1 MIEIKNLSYT
11 YPHQKQPVVKNISFE
26 VAKGEIFGF
35 LGPSGAGK
43 STTQKILIRLLHGYR
58 GSATIDGCELTKLRQ
73 DYYNRIGVGFE
84 LPNHYPRLT
93 ALENLRF
100 FASFYEKPCANL
112 LELLDNVSLKAYA
125 NKPTAQFSKGMK
137 MRLNFIRTL
146 LHDPEIIFLDEPTSG
161 LDPVNARI
169 IKNIILNL
177 KQQGKTIFLTTHNMH
192 DADELCDRVAF
203 ITDGVISMIDSP
215 KALKL
220 QHGSRK
226 LKIEYGQNQ
235 VVNEEFDLDELAG
248 NHGFLNII
256 NQEKIH
262 AMHTTE
268 ASLEDV
274 FIKTTGQSLT

>member
-1 MIEIKNLSYT
+1 MIKINNLSYT
-11 YPHQKQPVVKNISFE
+11 YPRQKQPVVKNISFE
-26 VAKGEIFGF
+26 VAKGEILGF

-43 STTQKILIRLLHGYR
+43 STTQKILIRLLHGYQ
-58 GSATIDGCELTKLRQ
+58 GSATIDGCELTQLRQ
-73 DYYNRIGVGFE
+73 DYYKRIGVGFE

-100 FASFYEKPCANL
+100 FASFYEKSCTNL
-112 LELLDNVSLKAYA
+112 LELLDSVGLKTFA

-169 IKNIILNL
+169 IKNIIMNL
-177 KQQGKTIFLTTHNMH
+177 KQKGKTIFLTTHNMH

-203 ITDGVISMIDSP
+203 ITDGVISLIDSP

-226 LKIEYGQNQ
+226 LNIEYGQNQ
-235 VVNEEFDLDELAG
+235 VVNEEFNLDELAG
-248 NHGFLNII
+248 NQSFLNII
-256 NQEKIH
+256 SQEKIH

>member
-11 YPHQKQPVVKNISFE
+11 YPRQKQPVVKNISFE
-26 VAKGEIFGF
+26 VAKGEILGF

-43 STTQKILIRLLHGYR
+43 STTQKILIRLLHGYQ
-58 GSATIDGCELTKLRQ
+58 GSATIDGCELTQLRQ

-100 FASFYEKPCANL
+100 FASFYEKPCGDL
-112 LELLDNVSLKAYA
+112 LELLDNVGLKAYA

-203 ITDGVISMIDSP
+203 ITDGVISLNDSP

-220 QHGSRK
+220 RHGSRK
-226 LKIEYGQNQ
+226 LKIEYGRNQ
-235 VVNEEFDLDELAG
+235 IVNEEFDLDELAG
-248 NHGFLNII
+248 NQGFLNII

>member
-11 YPHQKQPVVKNISFE
+11 YPRQKQPVVKNISFE
-26 VAKGEIFGF
+26 VEKGEIFGF

-58 GSATIDGCELTKLRQ
+58 GSATIEGCELTDLRQ

-93 ALENLRF
+93 AMENLRF
-100 FASFYEKPCANL
+100 FASFYEKPCGKL
-112 LELLDNVSLKAYA
+112 LELLDSVGLKTFA

-203 ITDGVISMIDSP
+203 ITNGVISLIDSP

-235 VVNEEFDLDELAG
+235 VVNEEFNLDELAG
-248 NHGFLNII
+248 NQSFLNII
-256 NQEKIH
+256 RQEKIH
-262 AMHTTE
+262 AMHSTE